1 MPLFPDPKAAG
12 SRCTL
17 GPPSPAWAGLVL
29 AASALPPAG
38 RPRRIPCLRCPD
50 PAPPEQRAALSIT
63 GSRGLR
69 APILLHCPS
78 DPPSAAS
85 EPRTVKGDALF
96 LWAGLGSAVS
106 LHLHRP
112 HLHPIPSLPESLE
125 SWAEAGGCSW
135 APPGRVWGDRSPQG
149 LRRVDFISTLV
160 GDTELPAL
168 LSPGL
173 PLCPSFLT

>member
-78 DPPSAAS
+78 DP
-85 EPRTVKGDALF
+85 
-96 LWAGLGSAVS
+96 
-106 LHLHRP
+106 
-112 HLHPIPSLPESLE
+112 LP
-125 SWAEAGGCSW
+125 
-135 APPGRVWGDRSPQG
+135 QQHQ
-149 LRRVDFISTLV
+149 
-160 GDTELPAL
+160 
-168 LSPGL
+168 SPGL
-173 PLCPSFLT
+173 SKVTHCSSGQGWGQQCHSIFTALICTPSHLCLSLWSPGLKQADALGPPQEECGVTGLLRA